1 MSSASG
7 SALPSAAVVVAAA
20 PGPGPV
26 LGATPESSEL
36 FPQPMTFV
44 GFKQRKSFFPQSKSS
59 FFHKQDASKPFEA
72 KKQSFESPILEK
84 SNNFKDMHQDHD
96 PKPKHK
102 KYIDK
107 AVEDVMDMI
116 KNQASA

>member
-7 SALPSAAVVVAAA
+7 SALPSAAVVAAA

-72 KKQSFESPILEK
+72 KKQSFESPVLEK
-84 SNNFKDMHQDHD
+84 SGNFNDMHQDND
-96 PKPKHK
+96 SKPKHK

-116 KNQASA
+116 KSQANA

>member
-1 MSSASG
+1 MSSGSG
-7 SALPSAAVVVAAA
+7 LVAPPAPAAA
-20 PGPGPV
+20 AAAAAAPV
-26 LGATPESSEL
+26 LGAAAPSSPL
-36 FPQPMTFV
+36 FPEPMTFV

-59 FFHKQDASKPFEA
+59 FFHKQDTSKPFEA

-84 SNNFKDMHQDHD
+84 SNNFNDMHKDND